1 MKNEIS
7 STTEDFC
14 GQFEKILETIKTIR
28 RLKSEQKIGNKQ
40 IDCAHI
46 YLKNDE
52 IFLGMVLESIK
63 DVAIL
68 AKCKSIIIVYF
79 DDVNVENGMV
89 LYYSGDK
96 DQTYV
101 SSVIPNI
108 VWDDLATP
116 KVKELYDLVN
126 SEKFICVP

>member
-1 MKNEIS
+1 MEKS
-7 STTEDFC
+7 FC
-14 GQFEKILETIKTIR
+14 DRFEKILETIKTIR

-40 IDCAHI
+40 IDVVHI

-52 IFLGMVLESIK
+52 IFLGMVLKSIK

-79 DDVNVENGMV
+79 DDLNIENGMV

-101 SSVIPNI
+101 S
-108 VWDDLATP
+108 
-116 KVKELYDLVN
+116 
-126 SEKFICVP
+126 